1 MSGPIVPGGSDLL
14 GASPRNTRPR
24 AAAKPEGERP
34 STPVTNQQIP
44 QDRYGSRARTR
55 PRPAL
60 RWVLISVVL
69 VALVGVAIVGYRNLG
84 SAPIQGKQIAFE
96 VLDDQSV
103 TIVLEVQRDK
113 PQRPADCVVRARAE
127 SGEEVGRKEVLI
139 QPADGTTRQETVLR
153 TSARANIGE
162 VYGCTYN
169 VPEYLSTHLR
179 PTG

>member
-1 MSGPIVPGGSDLL
+1 M
-14 GASPRNTRPR
+14 
-24 AAAKPEGERP
+24 
-34 STPVTNQQIP
+34 TNQQIP

-69 VALVGVAIVGYRNLG
+69 VTLVGVAIVGYRNLG
-84 SAPIQGKQIAFE
+84 STPIQGKQIAHE
-96 VLDDQSV
+96 VIDDHSV
-103 TIVLEVQRDK
+103 KIVLEVQRDE

-153 TSARANIGE
+153 TSARATIGE

>member
-1 MSGPIVPGGSDLL
+1 M
-14 GASPRNTRPR
+14 
-24 AAAKPEGERP
+24 
-34 STPVTNQQIP
+34 TNQQIP

-60 RWVLISVVL
+60 RWALISVVL

-84 SAPIQGKQIAFE
+84 SAPIEGKQIAFE
-96 VLDDQSV
+96 TIDDHSV
-103 TIVLEVQRDK
+103 RIVLEVQRDE
-113 PQRPADCVVRARAE
+113 PQRPADCVVRARAK
-127 SGEEVGRKEVLI
+127 SGVEVGRKEVLI

-153 TSARANIGE
+153 TSAPAGTGE